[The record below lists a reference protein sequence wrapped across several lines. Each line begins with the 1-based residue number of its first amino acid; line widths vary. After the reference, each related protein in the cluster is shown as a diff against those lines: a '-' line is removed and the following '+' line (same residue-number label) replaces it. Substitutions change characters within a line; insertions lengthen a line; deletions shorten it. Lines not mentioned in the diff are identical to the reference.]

1 MGLIIKPIG
10 LYDSYDEYIFSKT
23 DISLK
28 LF

>member
-10 LYDSYDEYIFSKT
+10 LYNSYDEYIFSKT
-23 DISLK
+23 EISLK

>member
-10 LYDSYDEYIFSKT
+10 LYDSYDEYIFFFFY
-23 DISLK
+23 ISLK